1 MQTIDAGKTVQNN
14 LDNNTFCLFQSSFDI
29 LGFTQDEKTSL
40 YKCTASV
47 MHMGEIRFKQRPR
60 EEQAESDGTAGN
72 YVFVV
77 AIILISLN
85 HEEI

>member
-1 MQTIDAGKTVQNN
+1 M
-14 LDNNTFCLFQSSFDI
+14 
-29 LGFTQDEKTSL
+29 SL

-77 AIILISLN
+77 AFILFFFKSGIIKILYHKSQI
-85 HEEI
+85 